1 MIRPKISA
9 SVLAHGFSIFNLFI
23 MEGIYFMKKTIFYA
37 MAISAA
43 FIVPAFAADAVKPTI
58 AVVNIQ
64 QIMKDSTAAK
74 TVREQLE
81 SKQKSF
87 QAEIT
92 KKEEGLKKED
102 QELGKQKSVLAKD
115 AFDKKISEFR
125 TKATS
130 VQKDVQAKKALLDGA
145 FEHSLND
152 IQKVVTDI
160 IADLAKEKGFVVA
173 VPTSQILYADKSL
186 DISSDVLDRLNKKL
200 PKLDVKFEEKSANK
214 SEDKK

>member
-1 MIRPKISA
+1 
-9 SVLAHGFSIFNLFI
+9 
-23 MEGIYFMKKTIFYA
+23 MKKTIFYA

-43 FIVPAFAADAVKPTI
+43 FAVPAFAADAVKPTI

-125 TKATS
+125 IKATS

-200 PKLDVKFEEKSANK
+200 PKLDVKFEEKSADK